1 MSMAERL
8 VSPEGEARTDM
19 KRYYN
24 LSYVIY
30 GPEQSTEPD
39 KFMAEIP
46 ALPGCR
52 AWGDTPGETIEILES
67 LAPAFIELQLE
78 RGENGDLIEVFPP
91 GSAAQP
97 VNSNLVISV

>member
-39 KFMAEIP
+39 KYMAEIP

-78 RGENGDLIEVFPP
+78 QGEIRAHTR
-91 GSAAQP
+91 SARNAP
-97 VNSNLVISV
+97 TSAL